1 MIRALL
7 CLVAFLALAACGADQ
22 RFDPQPQVDAARFV
36 AGPPAYITLYTG
48 VNDRNG
54 SGAHSALLV
63 NGSER
68 VLFDPAGTFEH
79 PRAPIQHDVH
89 FGMGDDIVAAF
100 LDYHA
105 RDTDAEKFH
114 VIERT
119 LIVPAATAELIL
131 ARVKGNGAV
140 PKAQC
145 AQSISAILRDI
156 PGFEGM
162 PSTMFP
168 VALGEA
174 FGQIPGVT
182 TRKVTEENDNLGQHN
197 VVFVD
202 KNGVQVN

>member
-1 MIRALL
+1 MLRAFL
-7 CLVAFLALAACGADQ
+7 CLVVFLGLSACGADQ

-36 AGPPAYITLYTG
+36 AGPPTYITLYTG

-54 SGAHSALLV
+54 TGAHSALLV
-63 NGSER
+63 NASER

-79 PRAPIQHDVH
+79 PRSPIQHDVH
-89 FGMGDDIVAAF
+89 FGMSDDIVASF

-105 RDTDAEKFH
+105 RDTATEKFH

-131 ARVKGNGAV
+131 ARIKSNGAV

-156 PGFEGM
+156 PGFEEL

-168 VALGEA
+168 IALGEA
-174 FGQIPGVT
+174 FGEIPGVT
-182 TRKVTEENDNLGQHN
+182 SRKVTEENDNLGQHR